1 MHHNQDH
8 GSVEIGSDCATIRT
22 PGGSTLISAKILH
35 REVDAQG
42 SVRCVTLDRMVH
54 GRFTSR
60 LGSWDTTGAIT
71 TILTLR

>member
-1 MHHNQDH
+1 
-8 GSVEIGSDCATIRT
+8 
-22 PGGSTLISAKILH
+22 
-35 REVDAQG
+35 
-42 SVRCVTLDRMVH
+42 VTLDRMVH